1 MIFAN
6 MAITPLFMKVPFSEL
21 MKIMLPAIIPFNLIK
36 ASVNGTIGAILY
48 IPLHKSV
55 SRYLDKQVVTEADLA
70 LLPPVYQDSVNNTTQ
85 NSSDSNNVLNSSQN
99 NTNLKNTNLDSK
111 SNDDNLIK

>member
-1 MIFAN
+1 MVLAN

-48 IPLHKSV
+48 IPLHTSV
-55 SRYLDKQVVTEADLA
+55 AKYLDKQVVTDEDIANTPPALVDEVENAENLAKGIDAD
-70 LLPPVYQDSVNNTTQ
+70 SIESNQ
-85 NSSDSNNVLNSSQN
+85 NSDDSALKCKETDSSVAN
-99 NTNLKNTNLDSK
+99 E
-111 SNDDNLIK
+111 